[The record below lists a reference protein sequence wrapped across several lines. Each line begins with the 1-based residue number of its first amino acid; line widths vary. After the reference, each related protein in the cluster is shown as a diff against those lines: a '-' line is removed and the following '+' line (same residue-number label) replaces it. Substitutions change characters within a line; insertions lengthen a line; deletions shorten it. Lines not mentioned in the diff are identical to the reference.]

1 MNISDQIVDNLTEK
15 IVGLLNDPPPPP
27 PSADEK
33 IAALRA
39 DLDSM
44 TKLYSRADDKVAD
57 LNRKIQNVEDHIKD
71 VYFMN
76 GVIDEDLRAVAEL
89 LDISLTKQITGS
101 GTVTFEFTADV
112 PLDFDGDLDLS
123 VYFETNNID
132 VNIFEPDNVS
142 CEWEVEDDL

>member
-1 MNISDQIVDNLTEK
+1 MFDFR
-15 IVGLLNDPPPPP
+15 NDSPPAPT
-27 PSADEK
+27 ADDK

-44 TKLYSRADDKVAD
+44 TKLYNRADAKVAD
-57 LNRKIQNVEDHIKD
+57 LHRKIQNVEDHIKD

-76 GVIDEDLRAVAEL
+76 GVIDDDLRAIAEL

-112 PLDFDGDLDLS
+112 PLDFDDDLDLS

-132 VNIFEPDNVS
+132 VNIFEPDNIS
-142 CEWEVEDDL
+142 CEWEVEV

>member
-1 MNISDQIVDNLTEK
+1 MFDFR
-15 IVGLLNDPPPPP
+15 NDSPPTPT
-27 PSADEK
+27 ADDK

-44 TKLYSRADDKVAD
+44 TKLYSRADAKVAD
-57 LNRKIQNVEDHIKD
+57 LHRKIQNVEDHIKD

-89 LDISLTKQITGS
+89 LDISLTKQITGT

-112 PLDFDGDLDLS
+112 PLDFEDDLDLT
-123 VYFETNNID
+123 VYIETNNID
-132 VNIFEPDNVS
+132 IDNFDANTIS
-142 CEWEVEDDL
+142 CEWEVETDG

>member
-1 MNISDQIVDNLTEK
+1 MFDFR
-15 IVGLLNDPPPPP
+15 NDSPPTPT
-27 PSADEK
+27 ADDK

-44 TKLYSRADDKVAD
+44 TKLYNRADAKVAD
-57 LNRKIQNVEDHIKD
+57 LHRKIQNVEDHIKD

-76 GVIDEDLRAVAEL
+76 GVIDDDLRAIAEL

-112 PLDFDGDLDLS
+112 PLDFDDDLDLT

-132 VNIFEPDNVS
+132 VNIFEPDNIS
-142 CEWEVEDDL
+142 CEWEVEGDL

>member
-1 MNISDQIVDNLTEK
+1 MFDFR
-15 IVGLLNDPPPPP
+15 NDSPPAPT
-27 PSADEK
+27 ADDK

-44 TKLYSRADDKVAD
+44 TKLYSRADAKVAD
-57 LNRKIQNVEDHIKD
+57 LHRKIQNVEDHIKD

-76 GVIDEDLRAVAEL
+76 GEIDDDLRAVAEL

-101 GTVTFEFTADV
+101 GTVTFDFTADV
-112 PLDFDGDLDLS
+112 PLDFDDDLDLS

-132 VNIFEPDNVS
+132 VNIFEPDNIS
-142 CEWEVEDDL
+142 CEWEVEV

>member
-1 MNISDQIVDNLTEK
+1 MFDFR
-15 IVGLLNDPPPPP
+15 NDSPPA

-44 TKLYSRADDKVAD
+44 TKMYNRADAKVAD
-57 LNRKIQNVEDHIKD
+57 LHRKIQNVEDHIKD

-76 GVIDEDLRAVAEL
+76 GVIDEDLRAIAEL

-112 PLDFDGDLDLS
+112 PLDFDDDLDLS

-132 VNIFEPDNVS
+132 VNIFEPDNIS
-142 CEWEVEDDL
+142 CEWEVEV

>member
-1 MNISDQIVDNLTEK
+1 MFDFR
-15 IVGLLNDPPPPP
+15 NDSPPAPT
-27 PSADEK
+27 ADDK

-44 TKLYSRADDKVAD
+44 TKLYSRADAKVAD
-57 LNRKIQNVEDHIKD
+57 LHRKIQNVEDHIKD

-76 GVIDEDLRAVAEL
+76 GAIDEDLRAVAEL

-112 PLDFDGDLDLS
+112 PLDFDDDLDLT

-132 VNIFEPDNVS
+132 VNIFEPDNIS
-142 CEWEVEDDL
+142 CEWEVEGDL

>member
-1 MNISDQIVDNLTEK
+1 MFDFR
-15 IVGLLNDPPPPP
+15 NDSPPPPT
-27 PSADEK
+27 ADDK

-44 TKLYSRADDKVAD
+44 TKLYSRADAKVAD
-57 LNRKIQNVEDHIKD
+57 LHRKIQNVEDHIKD

-112 PLDFDGDLDLS
+112 PLDFDDDLDLS

-132 VNIFEPDNVS
+132 VNIFEPDNIS
-142 CEWEVEDDL
+142 CEWEVEV

>member
-1 MNISDQIVDNLTEK
+1 MFDFR
-15 IVGLLNDPPPPP
+15 NDSPSAPPTL
-27 PSADEK
+27 SADEQ

-39 DLDSM
+39 DLDLMNTIYARSE
-44 TKLYSRADDKVAD
+44 SRVTD
-57 LNRKIQNVEDHIKD
+57 LHRKIQNVEDHIKD

-76 GVIDEDLRAVAEL
+76 GVIDEDLRAIAEL

-112 PLDFDGDLDLS
+112 PLDFDDDLDLS

-132 VNIFEPDNVS
+132 VNIFEPDNIS
-142 CEWEVEDDL
+142 CEWEVEV

>member
-1 MNISDQIVDNLTEK
+1 MFDFR
-15 IVGLLNDPPPPP
+15 NDSPPAPT
-27 PSADEK
+27 ADDK

-44 TKLYSRADDKVAD
+44 TKLYSRADAKVSE

-112 PLDFDGDLDLS
+112 PLDFDDDLDLS

-132 VNIFEPDNVS
+132 VNIFEPDNIS
-142 CEWEVEDDL
+142 CEWEVEV

>member
-1 MNISDQIVDNLTEK
+1 MDTSDQIVHNLTEK

-44 TKLYSRADDKVAD
+44 TKLYNRADAKVAD

-76 GVIDEDLRAVAEL
+76 GEIDDDLRAVAEL

-132 VNIFEPDNVS
+132 VNIFEPDNIS
-142 CEWEVEDDL
+142 CEWEVEV

>member
-1 MNISDQIVDNLTEK
+1 MFDFR
-15 IVGLLNDPPPPP
+15 NDSPPAPT
-27 PSADEK
+27 ADDK

-44 TKLYSRADDKVAD
+44 TKLYNRADAKVAD
-57 LNRKIQNVEDHIKD
+57 LHRKIQNVEDHIKD

-76 GVIDEDLRAVAEL
+76 GVIDDDLRAIAEL

-112 PLDFDGDLDLS
+112 PLDFDDDLDLT

-132 VNIFEPDNVS
+132 VNIFEPDNIS
-142 CEWEVEDDL
+142 CEWEVEGDL

>member
-1 MNISDQIVDNLTEK
+1 MTNNELGVMMFDFR
-15 IVGLLNDPPPPP
+15 NDSPPTPP

-39 DLDSM
+39 ELDSM
-44 TKLYSRADDKVAD
+44 NTIYARSESRVTA
-57 LNRKIQNVEDHIKD
+57 LHRKIQNVEDHIKD

-76 GVIDEDLRAVAEL
+76 GAIDDDLRAVAEL

-112 PLDFDGDLDLS
+112 PLDFEEDLDLS
-123 VYFETNNID
+123 VYIETNNID
-132 VNIFEPDNVS
+132 VNIFEPDNIS
-142 CEWEVEDDL
+142 CEWEVED

>member
-1 MNISDQIVDNLTEK
+1 MFDFR
-15 IVGLLNDPPPPP
+15 NDSPPAPT
-27 PSADEK
+27 ADDK

-44 TKLYSRADDKVAD
+44 TKLYSRADAKVSD

-76 GVIDEDLRAVAEL
+76 GVIDDDLRAIAEL
-89 LDISLTKQITGS
+89 LDITLTKQITGS

-112 PLDFDGDLDLS
+112 PLDFDDDLDLS

-132 VNIFEPDNVS
+132 VNIFEPDNIS
-142 CEWEVEDDL
+142 CEWEVEV

>member
-1 MNISDQIVDNLTEK
+1 MFDFR
-15 IVGLLNDPPPPP
+15 NDSPPAPT
-27 PSADEK
+27 ADDK

-44 TKLYSRADDKVAD
+44 TKLYSRADAKVTD
-57 LNRKIQNVEDHIKD
+57 LHRKIQNVEDHIKD

-76 GVIDEDLRAVAEL
+76 GEIDDDLRAVAEL

-101 GTVTFEFTADV
+101 GTVTFDFTADV
-112 PLDFDGDLDLS
+112 PLDFDDDLDLS

-132 VNIFEPDNVS
+132 VNIFEPDNIS
-142 CEWEVEDDL
+142 CEWEVEV

>member
-1 MNISDQIVDNLTEK
+1 MFDFR
-15 IVGLLNDPPPPP
+15 NDSPPAPT
-27 PSADEK
+27 ADDK

-44 TKLYSRADDKVAD
+44 TTLYNRADASVAA
-57 LNRKIQNVEDHIKD
+57 LHRKIQNVEDHIKD

-76 GVIDEDLRAVAEL
+76 GAIDEDLRAVAEL

-101 GTVTFEFTADV
+101 GTVTFEFTANV
-112 PLDFDGDLDLS
+112 PLDFDDDLDLS

-132 VNIFEPDNVS
+132 VNIFEPDNIS
-142 CEWEVEDDL
+142 CEWEVEV